1 MRPIWII
8 QIKVDSE
15 MASAVVSV
23 PNVAELLPAS
33 WQELWPCMAWPH
45 AANVVAELLKG
56 RRIFTAHY

>member
-1 MRPIWII
+1 
-8 QIKVDSE
+8 